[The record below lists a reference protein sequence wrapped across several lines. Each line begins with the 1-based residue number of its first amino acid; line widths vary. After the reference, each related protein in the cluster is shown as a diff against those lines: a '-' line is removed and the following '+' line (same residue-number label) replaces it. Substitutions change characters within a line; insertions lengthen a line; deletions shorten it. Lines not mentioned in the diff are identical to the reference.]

1 VNKPTIPCII
11 ESHNTTWHDGGTAVL
26 IPTGK
31 IYALASE
38 RVGERYKHSWD
49 STESYEYLKSRL
61 VKYKDCFN
69 SKTDFFTTIDK
80 ENTESLFAP
89 RHHLYHAAG
98 TFMGSGFKDAAILV
112 VDGQGPEGNQWVATT
127 LWKGGQGK
135 IDMLENFYPETE
147 PFVPSSIGHFYTAIG
162 SLAGMQNLHE
172 EGKTMGLAPYGKH
185 SHFVEYFRQYAYT
198 KKDGSFY
205 IDPMFVC
212 AIFGN
217 TFGPRFYQWG
227 IQPPHI
233 QKTWNEILSLRSIPM
248 RKRDDN
254 VSQDDMDI
262 AYAGQLI
269 LDDIILG
276 LVHRIKELTGSKNLC
291 MAGGVALNCTSN
303 MKILQSGIFR
313 NVYIFPASD
322 DSGQAIGKLFYNIL
336 FNNIP
341 VQTKMSS
348 PYLGPEYTDE
358 EIRRSFMGESKLK
371 VVSNTWEDTLANAA
385 SYLQVGNIIGWFQG
399 RSEIGPRAL
408 GHRSILADP
417 RKNEIRV
424 RINSEIKFREWFR
437 PLAPII
443 IEEETSNYFEIDRQS
458 PFMMFATKVRSEKI
472 SLIPAVVHVD
482 NSARIQTV
490 RKNQEERLY
499 SLLKEFQI
507 LTGIPILVNTSFNR
521 KDEPIVETPK
531 DAIKSFLLMNLDALV
546 IDKYLLV
553 KSI

>member
-1 VNKPTIPCII
+1 
-11 ESHNTTWHDGGTAVL
+11 
-26 IPTGK
+26 
-31 IYALASE
+31 
-38 RVGERYKHSWD
+38 
-49 STESYEYLKSRL
+49 
-61 VKYKDCFN
+61 
-69 SKTDFFTTIDK
+69 
-80 ENTESLFAP
+80 
-89 RHHLYHAAG
+89 
-98 TFMGSGFKDAAILV
+98 
-112 VDGQGPEGNQWVATT
+112 
-127 LWKGGQGK
+127 
-135 IDMLENFYPETE
+135 
-147 PFVPSSIGHFYTAIG
+147 
-162 SLAGMQNLHE
+162 
-172 EGKTMGLAPYGKH
+172 
-185 SHFVEYFRQYAYT
+185 
-198 KKDGSFY
+198 
-205 IDPMFVC
+205 
-212 AIFGN
+212 
-217 TFGPRFYQWG
+217 
-227 IQPPHI
+227 
-233 QKTWNEILSLRSIPM
+233 
-248 RKRDDN
+248 
-254 VSQDDMDI
+254 
-262 AYAGQLI
+262 
-269 LDDIILG
+269 
-276 LVHRIKELTGSKNLC
+276 
-291 MAGGVALNCTSN
+291 
-303 MKILQSGIFR
+303 
-313 NVYIFPASD
+313 
-322 DSGQAIGKLFYNIL
+322 
-336 FNNIP
+336 
-341 VQTKMSS
+341 
-348 PYLGPEYTDE
+348 
-358 EIRRSFMGESKLK
+358 MGESKLK